1 MQAQVADGT
10 EFGVGESLGHD
21 VGKIP
26 GGSNVLQDA
35 DAVAN
40 AFGSVL
46 VTNIDVFGATGTGNV
61 AFCDDD
67 CCPIVFVD
75 GGVLGLR
82 NPGPKRAHT
91 SQTGMSSEVWGS
103 ARGPGPLAPPF
114 QESKVLCCSWFQ
126 PLSLRSKPL
135 TVLAC

>member
-21 VGKIP
+21 VGEIP

-75 GGVLGLR
+75 GGGFGLR
-82 NPGPKRAHT
+82 
-91 SQTGMSSEVWGS
+91 MVELSEKHAEVTNFDD
-103 ARGPGPLAPPF
+103 ARCECNEF
-114 QESKVLCCSWFQ
+114 TF
-126 PLSLRSKPL
+126 RR
-135 TVLAC
+135 